1 MSLSFPL
8 ISNFSGGQASPRLD
22 GRVDMNKYFN
32 SCRTLQNMIIHP
44 HGGASRR
51 FGTVFVTEI
60 KNSANI
66 ARLIP
71 FQFSATQ
78 AYILE
83 FGQQYI
89 RFYMNNG
96 QIQSGTAA
104 CEIASSYTTS
114 MLSSLKYVE
123 TSDTMRLV
131 HNLVYPQILIR
142 FAHDSWT
149 IGNIPFY
156 YNTGAGTPPVWGSSN
171 YPAAIGIY
179 EQRMMYGAT
188 VASPTSMWISV
199 TGAYDDL
206 SVTPIQDDMGMELTL
221 DSKEVNTIRWMT
233 DGRYMNVG
241 TVGAEW
247 IVYSGSDNDT
257 MTPTKRKA
265 RRVTNYGSADIQG
278 SFIGNAILF
287 VQSFG
292 RKVLELTY
300 QYVQDNYDAPDL
312 TLWAENITEAGSI
325 KEWAFQKQPNAI
337 LWCVT
342 TDGRLIG
349 LTYNRGQ
356 EVVGWHVHLTDGT
369 FESVACIPGT
379 DHDQVWFI
387 VNRTING
394 QTKRYIEYLAPDFIE
409 NQNACWFVD
418 CGLTY
423 SGTSTSNLS
432 GISHLEGK
440 LVSVLA
446 DGAVSTR
453 TTVVA
458 GAVNIPYAAASVT
471 LGLPF
476 NSILEP
482 MDLEVPSNMGTS
494 QGRLKR
500 IVRLAIRFY
509 RTLGCKISD
518 GSGLIDEIPFRTP
531 SDLMGHP
538 PALFTGD
545 KEVPFPGGWDRH
557 GYIRIESDAPLPMTV
572 LSIMPEVDKE

>member
-8 ISNFSGGQASPRLD
+8 LSNFTGGVASPRLD

-51 FGTVFVTEI
+51 FGTVYVTEI
-60 KNSANI
+60 KDSSSI

-71 FQFSATQ
+71 FQFSTTQ

-83 FGQQYI
+83 MGNQYI

-96 QIQSGTAA
+96 QIQSGASA
-104 CEIASSYTTS
+104 YEISTSYTSS
-114 MLSSLKYVE
+114 MLSDIKFVE
-123 TSDTMRLV
+123 DADTMRLV
-131 HNLVYPQILIR
+131 HNSVYPQLLIR
-142 FAHDSWT
+142 YGHTSWT
-149 IGNIPFY
+149 IGNVPFY
-156 YNTGAGTPPVWGSSN
+156 NIPSTWGAGN

-179 EQRMMYGAT
+179 EQRAFYAAT
-188 VASPTSMWISV
+188 VASPQSLWISV
-199 TGAYDDL
+199 TGAYDDMTV
-206 SVTPIQDDMGMELTL
+206 SPVADDAGMELTL
-221 DSKEVNTIRWMT
+221 KSKDVQSIQWLT

-241 TVGAEW
+241 TAGGEW

-265 RRVTNYGSADIQG
+265 RRVTNYGSSSVQG

-287 VQSFG
+287 VQNFG

-325 KEWAFQKQPNAI
+325 KEWAFQKQPDAI
-337 LWCVT
+337 LWCIT

-349 LTYNRGQ
+349 LTYNRAQ
-356 EVVGWHVHLTDGT
+356 EVVGWHSHDTDGY

-379 DHDQVWFI
+379 DHDEVWFI
-387 VNRTING
+387 VKRTKG
-394 QTKRYIEYLAPDFIE
+394 DGTVKRYIEYLAPNFVE
-409 NQNACWFVD
+409 EQKACWFVD
-418 CGLTY
+418 SGLAY
-423 SGTSTSNLS
+423 SGTATTQLS
-432 GISHLEGK
+432 GANHLEGK
-440 LVSVLA
+440 LVWVLA
-446 DGAVSTR
+446 DGAVSAK
-453 TTVVA
+453 TTVVS
-458 GAVNIPYAAASVT
+458 GAFTIPYAASSIT
-471 LGLPF
+471 MGLPYT
-476 NSILEP
+476 SILEP
-482 MDLEVPSNMGTS
+482 MDLEAPSNMGTS

-500 IVRLAIRFY
+500 VVALAVRFY

-518 GSGLIDEIPFRTP
+518 GSGSIDEIPFRTP
-531 SDLMGHP
+531 SDLMNHP

-545 KEVPFPGGWDRH
+545 KRVPFPGGWSRH
-557 GYIRIESDAPLPMTV
+557 GYIRLESDTPLPMTV
-572 LSIMPEVDKE
+572 LSIMPEVDRE